1 MLSTIKIGKIAGI
14 EIGVHWSW
22 VFIFALLTWS
32 FGGKDGV
39 LHQFIPGWSAE
50 RRWIVSGIIALIFF
64 SSILAH
70 ELSHS
75 LVAKAKGIPVNN
87 ITLFV
92 FGGVS
97 NLGREAQ
104 SAGEE
109 FQIAIVGPLTSL
121 AIGAIFALLW
131 IILRGPAPDESS
143 IAAYLAFIN
152 AVIAAFNMLPGFP
165 LDGGRVFRAFD
176 WWRNRDQLRATRTA
190 ARTGE
195 GVAYLLMAGG
205 AIQFFWNPIG
215 GIWMFLIGMFLRN
228 ASATSYQQMVLQTA
242 LEGVSVMQIARTDY
256 VPIAPDISLA
266 ELVDGHM
273 LAGHGRAYPVMA
285 GQEILGLIT
294 LTDVR
299 HLERERWPETTVY
312 RVMTPIERLHT
323 VSPNETAMHVMQL
336 MAEWD
341 VNQVPVVDGGL
352 LVGIVSRADIL
363 RHIQIRR
370 EVAVAGN

>member
-1 MLSTIKIGKIAGI
+1 MLSSIKIGKIFGV

-22 VFIFALLTWS
+22 VFIFALITWS
-32 FGGKDGV
+32 VGGKSGL
-39 LHQFIPGWSAE
+39 LHQYFPEWSSTQRYTVAA
-50 RRWIVSGIIALIFF
+50 IVSVIFF
-64 SSILAH
+64 ASILAH

-75 LVAKAKGIPVNN
+75 LVAKAKGIPVTN

-121 AIGAIFALLW
+121 AIGAVFALLW
-131 IILRGPAPDESS
+131 LILRGPAPRPSA
-143 IAAYLAFIN
+143 IAGYLAFIN

-165 LDGGRVFRAFD
+165 LDGGRVFRAIV
-176 WWRNRDQLRATRTA
+176 WSRNRNQLSATRVA
-190 ARTGE
+190 ARVGE
-195 GVAYLLMAGG
+195 GVAYLLMIGG

-228 ASATSYQQMVLQTA
+228 ASGASYQQLLLQSA
-242 LEGVSVMQIARTDY
+242 LEGVSVMQLARQDY
-256 VPIAPDISLA
+256 VPVPPDRTVA
-266 ELVDGHM
+266 ELVDQHM
-273 LAGHGRAYPVMA
+273 FAGHGRAYPVMA
-285 GQEILGLIT
+285 GQELLGLVT

-299 HLERERWPETTVY
+299 QLEREKWPETSVY
-312 RVMTPIERLHT
+312 RIMTPVEKLHT
-323 VSPNETAMHVMQL
+323 VSRNETAMHVLQL

-341 VNQVPVVDGGL
+341 VNQVPVVDGRIL
-352 LVGIVSRADIL
+352 LGIISRADIL

-370 EVAVAGN
+370 DVAVEGH